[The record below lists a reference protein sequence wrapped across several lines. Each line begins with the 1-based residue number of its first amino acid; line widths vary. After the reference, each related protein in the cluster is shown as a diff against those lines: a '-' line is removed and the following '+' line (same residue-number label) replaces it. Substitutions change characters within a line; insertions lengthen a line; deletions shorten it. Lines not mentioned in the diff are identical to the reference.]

1 MIYESLQSTFGA
13 VEELYR
19 SLHEAVKQFGENAS
33 AAGHP
38 EGASL
43 KTLANRPNG
52 EATAA
57 LTAAGQVITAG
68 PPPPAGQ
75 PPAPV
80 DLPAV
85 IDFGLE
91 SVAFLQG
98 GLDGIR
104 TDFDALAGR
113 LGTSGDRSRCE
124 QLLDRLA
131 QVLLQARQ
139 DLEEASAPAQGNA
152 VNLARVRSTVDD
164 LAAYPVLTSESG
176 GAGGSLA
183 GGGGGQAGGGTA
195 TGQVQRTVEYA
206 VREVLGRLPQYTDP
220 KAFTAALTASFELQT
235 HQGHTLAVWRPRG
248 FVGQTE
254 LGGSVTGAQASL
266 YARAADA
273 LASAIP
279 VLHGLTALRPD
290 ADVQEMD
297 AARAVVESQFRAV
310 VAELGTPGG
319 PRGDRVDSLF
329 RVLLEDE
336 VVGIDNVTVDEGM
349 LGYLASVFGLQQGQ
363 VNTIEEEQVFSNFLL
378 LRDYIRAIQTSWDDF
393 RTTFAGRDLGT
404 RLVLLSNA
412 LQVVAEAVDEVSAA
426 LDSVF
431 VGSAERTVAR
441 FATGPDSSMLVS
453 ELLSWISSFAAQEAP
468 ELVQQ
473 AGRRGMGAV
482 QTTGTQLIGLVAR
495 LTTAI
500 TADPG
505 LPAGMR
511 HPRVRHP
518 LEELRTYLT
527 QVVQL
532 AADVRRTVPTTP

>member
-1 MIYESLQSTFGA
+1 
-13 VEELYR
+13 
-19 SLHEAVKQFGENAS
+19 
-33 AAGHP
+33 
-38 EGASL
+38 
-43 KTLANRPNG
+43 
-52 EATAA
+52 
-57 LTAAGQVITAG
+57 
-68 PPPPAGQ
+68 
-75 PPAPV
+75 
-80 DLPAV
+80 
-85 IDFGLE
+85 
-91 SVAFLQG
+91 
-98 GLDGIR
+98 
-104 TDFDALAGR
+104 
-113 LGTSGDRSRCE
+113 
-124 QLLDRLA
+124 
-131 QVLLQARQ
+131 
-139 DLEEASAPAQGNA
+139 
-152 VNLARVRSTVDD
+152 VDD

-183 GGGGGQAGGGTA
+183 GGVGSYAGGTT
-195 TGQVQRTVEYA
+195 TGHVQRTVDLA
-206 VREVLGRLPQYTDP
+206 VRQVLGRLPKYTDP
-220 KAFTAALTASFELQT
+220 TAFTAALTATFDLQT
-235 HQGHTLAVWRPRG
+235 RQGNTLAVWRPRG

-273 LASAIP
+273 LSAAIP

-297 AARAVVESQFRAV
+297 AARAVVESQFNAV

-329 RVLLEDE
+329 RVLLEDD
-336 VVGIDNVTVDEGM
+336 VVGIDNITVEEGM

-378 LRDYIRAIQTSWDDF
+378 LRDYIRTIQTSWDDF
-393 RTTFAGRDLGT
+393 QETFAGRDLGT

-441 FATGPDSSMLVS
+441 FSTGPSTSMLVS
-453 ELLSWISSFAAQEAP
+453 ELLTWISAFATQEAP

-473 AGRRGMGAV
+473 AGRRGMGPV
-482 QTTGTQLIGLVAR
+482 QSTGTQLIGLVAR
-495 LTTAI
+495 LATAI

-518 LEELRTYLT
+518 LEELRTYLG

-532 AADVRRTVPTTP
+532 AADVRTVPAL